1 MLSINMRK
9 YFSYLMFFLA
19 FISFDSS
26 SIGWLCLGCALHPNI
41 SVFLKS
47 KLPGKSTIT
56 DRKFYSAITLLG
68 LAFII
73 FSSEPQSVS
82 DEVVVIESNTEPE
95 LLVAA
100 SDEKRNADE
109 AEKARP
115 AEIETVLICQSPK
128 HSADY
133 SVIALYSKTA
143 DVIAFSSGGIF
154 HRATKLNAPMS
165 KSTSSIEI
173 RISFYDKGYKINRQN
188 LTLYMANTVRAGGE
202 PFVMS
207 RVSDCRVASVT
218 DYQKARNALTRK
230 VDADKK
236 KREKVKQDAIKNQK
250 I

>member
-26 SIGWLCLGCALHPNI
+26 SIGWLCLGCALHPDI

-47 KLPGKSTIT
+47 ELPGKSTMT

-82 DEVVVIESNTEPE
+82 DEVVVIDSNTEPE

-100 SDEKRNADE
+100 SDEKRNAGE

-128 HSADY
+128 HSVDY
-133 SVIALYSKTA
+133 SVIALYSNTA
-143 DVIAFSSGGIF
+143 DVIAFSSRGIF
-154 HRATKLNAPMS
+154 DKGTKLNAPMS

-173 RISFYDKGYKINRQN
+173 RISSYNMGYEINRQN
-188 LTLYMANTVRAGGE
+188 LTLYKAYQLPGVGFHSTVD
-202 PFVMS
+202 
-207 RVSDCRVASVT
+207 DCRVASVT